1 MAFVNHFYFYLWDS
15 EWGGAFWKTNAYA
28 PFPIWLWL
36 NGHEWAKRQLEQAGI
51 GYEALDNGFHSCDDP
66 VALQQ
71 ICDRLGSGAVQEF
84 FERWSGRLPAP
95 LTPPDRRAGYTY
107 ELAFRQFEVS
117 DTSVF
122 ARPQAGRAWFEG
134 VIRDHLDIGR
144 PSQVVLL
151 FNRTLTRRTPG
162 PFRTRVITK
171 GVDPILSCYYKSSRI
186 KQYFKDGRV
195 LRTETV
201 ICNTRDCRIGRR
213 VCAQNWNALRAVG
226 DDANRRLTDA
236 EATDALPAPDVATF
250 ETVTRPTHVE
260 GQYAPGLRFGD
271 PRVMAVLASLVGF
284 CHLID
289 GFTNRDLV
297 ERTAALLDRPYTNR
311 QATYDLRRLRRKG
324 LIAKI
329 PKSLR
334 YQLTAH
340 GRRVAVLFTK
350 TYGRQL
356 APGLTALDQ
365 RLPEPVSAK
374 HQLATAWRRFERA
387 LDGFLDKNLQA
398 A

>member
-1 MAFVNHFYFYLWDS
+1 
-15 EWGGAFWKTNAYA
+15 
-28 PFPIWLWL
+28 
-36 NGHEWAKRQLEQAGI
+36 
-51 GYEALDNGFHSCDDP
+51 
-66 VALQQ
+66 
-71 ICDRLGSGAVQEF
+71 
-84 FERWSGRLPAP
+84 
-95 LTPPDRRAGYTY
+95 
-107 ELAFRQFEVS
+107 
-117 DTSVF
+117 
-122 ARPQAGRAWFEG
+122 
-134 VIRDHLDIGR
+134 
-144 PSQVVLL
+144 
-151 FNRTLTRRTPG
+151 
-162 PFRTRVITK
+162 
-171 GVDPILSCYYKSSRI
+171 
-186 KQYFKDGRV
+186 
-195 LRTETV
+195 
-201 ICNTRDCRIGRR
+201 
-213 VCAQNWNALRAVG
+213 
-226 DDANRRLTDA
+226 
-236 EATDALPAPDVATF
+236 
-250 ETVTRPTHVE
+250 
-260 GQYAPGLRFGD
+260 
-271 PRVMAVLASLVGF
+271 MAVLASLVGF